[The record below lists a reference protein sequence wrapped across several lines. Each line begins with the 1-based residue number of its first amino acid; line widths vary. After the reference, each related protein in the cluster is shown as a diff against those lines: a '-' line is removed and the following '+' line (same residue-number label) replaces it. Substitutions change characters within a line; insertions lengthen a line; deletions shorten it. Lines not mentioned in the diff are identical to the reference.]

1 MTSVLK
7 HELRT
12 HFHTLSTWLFMAFL
26 LIFVGIGAMLYNI
39 QSAVANFEYV
49 LEFVCIGHVVII
61 PVLTMRVF
69 AEEKKQKTD
78 QLLYALPLS
87 ASGIVLGKY
96 FALLVIFLIPTAI
109 IAVYPLI
116 FSKFG
121 EVYLLGSY
129 GSMLAFFI
137 MGASLIAVGVFIS
150 SLTENQGFAAG
161 IAIVLFLLNY
171 FSVRL
176 SEYISTGV
184 AGTVIALAVLLL
196 ALAAIVYVLTKNSN
210 AAYGTAALGA
220 VGLIVVYLVD
230 KSKLEN
236 LLPALMSKLSFFER
250 FYGFVDGVFD
260 IGSIVF
266 YLTVIIFFLFL
277 TVQSLEKRRYN

>member
-49 LEFVCIGHVVII
+49 LEFVCIGLVVII

-87 ASGIVLGKY
+87 TSGIVLGKY
-96 FALLVIFLIPTAI
+96 LALLVIFLIPTAI

-176 SEYISTGV
+176 SEYVGKGSV
-184 AGTVIALAVLLL
+184 GTLIAFVVLLL
-196 ALAAIVYVLTKNSN
+196 ALAALVYVLTKNSN
-210 AAYGTAALGA
+210 AALGTAAVGA
-220 VGLIVVYLVD
+220 AGLVAVYLID
-230 KSKLEN
+230 KSLFEN
-236 LLPALMSKLSFFER
+236 LLPNLMSKLSFFER
-250 FYGFVDGVFD
+250 FYGFVNGVFD

-277 TVQSLEKRRYN
+277 TVQSLEERRYN